1 MGQIPMPAPRSFG
14 TDVIARIY
22 IFIKSKTKQSFELL
36 GPQR

>member
-14 TDVIARIY
+14 RGVIAKIY

-36 GPQR
+36 DPQR